1 MTSKAPRTETSEPSE
16 LTDTQVV
23 RFLRENPDFLE
34 RHPQLL
40 SVIHA
45 PERAFEGVEESGG
58 EVVDLQGAM
67 LARMR
72 SELATRDEQSS
83 ELIDASRA
91 NLQSQNRVHAAVVAL
106 LSARSL
112 DHMIEILTID
122 LAGLLNV
129 DAVAL
134 CLEGGMARPATAQG
148 ATQGVRVVPV
158 GTIDKLL
165 DGTRTVSLRENVEGD
180 RRIYGEAAGLVR
192 SEAMLRLS
200 VRKDAPCALLAMG
213 SRDPARFHAGQG
225 SELLTFLAR
234 IMEHCI
240 RTWLDLPR

>member
-1 MTSKAPRTETSEPSE
+1 VTSKAPRTETSEPSE
-16 LTDTQVV
+16 LTDAQVV

-34 RHPQLL
+34 RYPQLL
-40 SVIHA
+40 SVIRA
-45 PERAFEGVEESGG
+45 PERQFKDADEASG

-67 LARMR
+67 LSRMR
-72 SELATRDEQSS
+72 SELAQREEQSS

-91 NLQSQNRVHAAVVAL
+91 NLQSQNRVHAAVIAI

-134 CLEGGMARPATAQG
+134 CLEGGMVTPTSA
-148 ATQGVRVVPV
+148 QGVRVVPV
-158 GTIDKLL
+158 GTIDKIL
-165 DGTRTVSLRENVEGD
+165 DVSRTVSLRENVEGD

-200 VRKDAPCALLAMG
+200 VREDAPCALLAMG
-213 SRDPARFHAGQG
+213 SREPDRFHTGQG

-234 IMEHCI
+234 ILEHSI

>member
-1 MTSKAPRTETSEPSE
+1 VTSKAPRTKTSEPRE
-16 LTDTQVV
+16 LTDAQVV

-34 RHPQLL
+34 RYPQLL
-40 SVIHA
+40 SVIRA
-45 PERAFEGVEESGG
+45 PERQFEDADEAGG

-67 LARMR
+67 LSRMR
-72 SELATRDEQSS
+72 SELAQREKQSS

-91 NLQSQNRVHAAVVAL
+91 NLQSQNRVHAAVIAI

-134 CLEGGMARPATAQG
+134 CLEGGMVTPTSAQG
-148 ATQGVRVVPV
+148 LRVVPV
-158 GTIDKLL
+158 GTIDKIL
-165 DGTRTVSLRENVEGD
+165 DVSRTVSLRENVEGD
-180 RRIYGEAAGLVR
+180 RRIYGEVAGLVR

-200 VRKDAPCALLAMG
+200 VREDAPCALLAMG
-213 SRDPARFHAGQG
+213 SREPDRFHTGQG

-234 IMEHCI
+234 ILEHSI

>member
-1 MTSKAPRTETSEPSE
+1 MTSKAPRTKTSEPRE
-16 LTDTQVV
+16 LTDAQVV

-34 RHPQLL
+34 RYPQLL
-40 SVIHA
+40 SVIRA
-45 PERAFEGVEESGG
+45 PERQFEDADEAGG

-67 LARMR
+67 LSRMR
-72 SELATRDEQSS
+72 SELAQREKQSS

-91 NLQSQNRVHAAVVAL
+91 NLQSQNRVHAAVIAI

-112 DHMIEILTID
+112 DHMIEILTTD

-134 CLEGGMARPATAQG
+134 CLEGGMVTPTSAQG
-148 ATQGVRVVPV
+148 LRVVPV
-158 GTIDKLL
+158 GTIDKIL
-165 DGTRTVSLRENVEGD
+165 DVSRTVSLRENVEGD

-200 VRKDAPCALLAMG
+200 VREDAPCALLAMG
-213 SRDPARFHAGQG
+213 SREPDRFHTGQG

-234 IMEHCI
+234 ILEHSI

>member
-16 LTDTQVV
+16 LTDAQVV

-34 RHPQLL
+34 RYPQLL
-40 SVIHA
+40 SVIRA
-45 PERAFEGVEESGG
+45 PERQFEDADEASG

-67 LARMR
+67 LSRMR
-72 SELATRDEQSS
+72 SELAQREEQSS

-91 NLQSQNRVHAAVVAL
+91 NLQSQNRVHAAVIAI

-134 CLEGGMARPATAQG
+134 CLEGGMVTPTSA
-148 ATQGVRVVPV
+148 QGVRVVPV
-158 GTIDKLL
+158 GTIEKIL
-165 DGTRTVSLRENVEGD
+165 DVSRTVSLRENVEGD

-200 VRKDAPCALLAMG
+200 VREDAPCALLAMG
-213 SRDPARFHAGQG
+213 SREPDRFHTGQG

-234 IMEHCI
+234 ILEHSI

>member
-1 MTSKAPRTETSEPSE
+1 VTSKAPRTKTSEPTE
-16 LTDTQVV
+16 LTDAQVV

-34 RHPQLL
+34 RYPQLL
-40 SVIHA
+40 SVIRA
-45 PERAFEGVEESGG
+45 PERQFEDADEAGG

-67 LARMR
+67 LSRMR
-72 SELATRDEQSS
+72 SELAQREEQSS

-91 NLQSQNRVHAAVVAL
+91 NLQSQNRVHAAVIAI

-134 CLEGGMARPATAQG
+134 CLEGGMVTPTSAQG
-148 ATQGVRVVPV
+148 LRVVPV
-158 GTIDKLL
+158 GTIDKIL
-165 DGTRTVSLRENVEGD
+165 DVSRTVSLRENVEGD

-200 VRKDAPCALLAMG
+200 VREDAPCALLAMG
-213 SRDPARFHAGQG
+213 SREPDRFHTGQG

-234 IMEHCI
+234 ILEHSI

>member
-1 MTSKAPRTETSEPSE
+1 MTSKAPRTKTSEPRE
-16 LTDTQVV
+16 LTDAQVV

-34 RHPQLL
+34 RYPQLL
-40 SVIHA
+40 SVIRA
-45 PERAFEGVEESGG
+45 PERQFEDADEAGG

-67 LARMR
+67 LSRMR
-72 SELATRDEQSS
+72 SELAQREEQSS

-91 NLQSQNRVHAAVVAL
+91 NLQSQNRVHAAVIAI

-134 CLEGGMARPATAQG
+134 CLEGGMVTPTSA
-148 ATQGVRVVPV
+148 QGVRVVPV
-158 GTIDKLL
+158 GTIDKIL
-165 DGTRTVSLRENVEGD
+165 DVSRTVSLRENVEGD

-200 VRKDAPCALLAMG
+200 VREDAPCALLAMG
-213 SRDPARFHAGQG
+213 SREPDRFHTGQG

-234 IMEHCI
+234 ILEHSI

>member
-1 MTSKAPRTETSEPSE
+1 MTSKAPRTKTSEPRE
-16 LTDTQVV
+16 LTDAQVV

-34 RHPQLL
+34 RYPQLL
-40 SVIHA
+40 SVIRA
-45 PERAFEGVEESGG
+45 PERQFEDADEAGG

-67 LARMR
+67 LSRMR
-72 SELATRDEQSS
+72 SELAQREKQSS

-91 NLQSQNRVHAAVVAL
+91 NLQSHNRVHAAVIAI

-134 CLEGGMARPATAQG
+134 CLEGGMVTPTSAQG
-148 ATQGVRVVPV
+148 LRVVPV
-158 GTIDKLL
+158 GTIDKIL
-165 DGTRTVSLRENVEGD
+165 DVSRTVSLRENVEGD

-200 VRKDAPCALLAMG
+200 VREDAPCALLAMG
-213 SRDPARFHAGQG
+213 SREPDRFHTGQG

-234 IMEHCI
+234 ILEHSI

>member
-1 MTSKAPRTETSEPSE
+1 MTSKAPRTKTSEPRE
-16 LTDTQVV
+16 LTDAQVV

-34 RHPQLL
+34 RYPQLL
-40 SVIHA
+40 SVIRA
-45 PERAFEGVEESGG
+45 PERQFQDVDEAGG

-67 LARMR
+67 LSRMR
-72 SELATRDEQSS
+72 SELAKREEQSS

-91 NLQSQNRVHAAVVAL
+91 NLQSQNRVHAAVIAI

-129 DAVAL
+129 DTVAL
-134 CLEGGMARPATAQG
+134 CLEGGIVTPTSA
-148 ATQGVRVVPV
+148 QGVRVVPV
-158 GTIDKLL
+158 GTIDKIL
-165 DGTRTVSLRENVEGD
+165 DVSRTVSLRENVEGD
-180 RRIYGEAAGLVR
+180 RRIYGEVAGLVR

-200 VRKDAPCALLAMG
+200 VREDAPCALLAMG
-213 SRDPARFHAGQG
+213 SREPDRFHTGQG

-234 IMEHCI
+234 ILEHSI

>member
-1 MTSKAPRTETSEPSE
+1 MTSKAPRTKTSEPRE
-16 LTDTQVV
+16 LTDAQVV

-34 RHPQLL
+34 RYPQLL
-40 SVIHA
+40 SVIRA
-45 PERAFEGVEESGG
+45 PERQFEDADEAGG

-67 LARMR
+67 LSRMR
-72 SELATRDEQSS
+72 SELAQREEQSS

-91 NLQSQNRVHAAVVAL
+91 NLQSQNRVHAAVIAI

-134 CLEGGMARPATAQG
+134 CLEGGMVTPTSAQG
-148 ATQGVRVVPV
+148 LRVVPV
-158 GTIDKLL
+158 GTIDKIL
-165 DGTRTVSLRENVEGD
+165 DESRTVSLRENVEGD

-200 VRKDAPCALLAMG
+200 VREDAPCALLAMG
-213 SRDPARFHAGQG
+213 SREPDRFHTGQG

-234 IMEHCI
+234 ILEHSI